1 MSSLLLCPC
10 SLNVSLFLEAV
21 LDLPPS
27 TRCEGDCFAMV
38 PGSHPRLP
46 IFFCSCIPHVQFTVY
61 SVSAYGFF
69 SKVHSHLQFSLR
81 FIFLYSYPLQ
91 QSLQC
96 LLQNQCSFLILNL
109 LVASTLYPNSSSAFS
124 WFSANLLLQMTPQKT
139 SMLTMVGSR

>member
-38 PGSHPRLP
+38 PGSHPLLP

-61 SVSAYGFF
+61 SVSACGVF
-69 SKVHSHLQFSLR
+69 SKVHSHPPFSLR
-81 FIFLYSYPLQ
+81 FIFYTLTHFSKV
-91 QSLQC
+91 
-96 LLQNQCSFLILNL
+96 CSACCKTSVPFLNL
-109 LVASTLYPNSSSAFS
+109 LVDSTFSPNSSSAVS
-124 WFSANLLLQMTPQKT
+124 WFSANLLLQMTPKKT